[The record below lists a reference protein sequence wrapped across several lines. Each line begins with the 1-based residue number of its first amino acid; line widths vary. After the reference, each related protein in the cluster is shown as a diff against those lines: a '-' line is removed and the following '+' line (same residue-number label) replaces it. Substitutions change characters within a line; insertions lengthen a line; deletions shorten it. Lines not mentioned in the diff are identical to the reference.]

1 MLPADWRKRFRGR
14 WSLGRLLAPETTF
27 RIGGPAQLYLEPESV
42 TDLVES
48 VVALRRIGM
57 PYRILGGGSNLLVAD
72 RGVEGAVLS
81 LARLRQIKRSEGRI
95 TADGGARLSTVVR
108 VAAEQ
113 GLSGLE
119 PFGGIPGT
127 VGGAVFGNAGSK
139 YGAIGPRVLALE
151 LLRPEGQLERVVPSG
166 SFFGYRHSL
175 VGDSVVLRVELSV
188 EPGDR
193 ERVGRRTQDIVRER
207 NRTQPGWVGN
217 AGCVF
222 KNPPGA
228 SAGRLIDDAGCKGLT
243 EGRIRVSRR
252 HANFFEN
259 VGGGRAESVQ
269 CLIDRVRKRVRRASG
284 AELELEV
291 RRWL

>member
-1 MLPADWRKRFRGR
+1 
-14 WSLGRLLAPETTF
+14 
-27 RIGGPAQLYLEPESV
+27 
-42 TDLVES
+42 
-48 VVALRRIGM
+48 M
-57 PYRILGGGSNLLVAD
+57 PD
-72 RGVEGAVLS
+72 RGDRGSLHPGPGAGRERS
-81 LARLRQIKRSEGRI
+81 LFHSTTAGLKPVIRIDREVVGR
-95 TADGGARLSTVVR
+95 
-108 VAAEQ
+108 
-113 GLSGLE
+113 
-119 PFGGIPGT
+119 GIPGP
-127 VGGAVFGNAGSK
+127 VGGVGLGNAGSK

-222 KNPPGA
+222 QNPPGA

-269 CLIDRVRKRVRRASG
+269 RLIDRVRKRVRRACG

-291 RRWL
+291 RELFTQASTPDNARMVRMVLSGYVSCPESDHAIAMQASVDIGQNRLSQIVAAYQQALNEVSRQLVTQLANACKVTDPADT

>member
-1 MLPADWRKRFRGR
+1 MLPIDWRKRYRGR
-14 WSLGRLLAPETTF
+14 WSLGRPLAPETTF
-27 RIGGPAQLYLEPESV
+27 GIGGPAQLFLEPESV

-72 RGVEGAVLS
+72 RGVDGVVFS
-81 LARLRQIKRSEGRI
+81 LARLRHIKRSDGRI
-95 TADGGARLSTVVR
+95 SVEGGARLATVVR

-113 GLSGLE
+113 GLGGLE
-119 PFGGIPGT
+119 AFGGIPGT

-139 YGAIGPRVLALE
+139 YGAIGPRVLSLE
-151 LLRPEGQLERVVPSG
+151 LLRPEGRLERVVPSEG
-166 SFFGYRHSL
+166 FFGYRHSL
-175 VGDSVVLRVELSV
+175 VGDSLVLRVDLSV

-193 ERVGRRTQDIVRER
+193 EGVRRRTREIVRER
-207 NRTQPGWVGN
+207 NETQPGWVGN
-217 AGCVF
+217 AGCIF
-222 KNPPGA
+222 KNPSGA
-228 SAGRLIDDAGCKGLT
+228 SAGRLIDEAGCKGLM
-243 EGRIRVSRR
+243 EGRIRVSPR

-259 VGGGRAESVQ
+259 LGGGKAESVQ
-269 CLIDRVRKRVRRASG
+269 RLIDKVRKSVRRACG